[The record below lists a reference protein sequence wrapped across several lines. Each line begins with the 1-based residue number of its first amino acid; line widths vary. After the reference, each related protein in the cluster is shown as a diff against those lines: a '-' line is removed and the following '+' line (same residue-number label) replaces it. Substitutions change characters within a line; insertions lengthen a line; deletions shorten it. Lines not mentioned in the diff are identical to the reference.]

1 MQNPTI
7 SKQIISIINKAQ
19 KGEIYFEE
27 LFRSDENVKKNE
39 FIFFIKPEI
48 TLKSDKIKL
57 QEILDLIF
65 VKLEEFHFTI
75 HNIKAL
81 GSKYLKDYNI
91 IAQHYGVINK
101 IASNAVTNISESAKD
116 VFKAKFNKNFNEVRI
131 SGGIEFIK
139 IFDEFTPYTLD
150 ILWKNKQN
158 IKLAGGTYCE
168 DIILDNETVFLING
182 FHPRQIEHFTSEGRS
197 IIVFTISS
205 DIDWSAART
214 NFIGATNPLNAQ
226 EGSIR
231 RELLNNKE
239 KLGLDEVSQGANGV
253 HLSAGPVEALIE
265 LMRYNSDFSDKNK
278 IKNYNSFS
286 FGQKI
291 ESSFS
296 MVSIEKILEN
306 TNVSVNGKA
315 VSIFD
320 ITEEKNSD
328 EALALLRNYFG
339 S

>member
-1 MQNPTI
+1 MSDPAL
-7 SKQIISIINKAQ
+7 SKQIISAINKAQ
-19 KGEIYFEE
+19 KGELYFEE
-27 LFRSDENVKKNE
+27 IFKGNENVKKNE

-65 VKLEEFHFTI
+65 GKLEEFHFTI

-81 GSKYLKDYNI
+81 GAKYLKDYNI
-91 IAQHYGVINK
+91 IARHYGVINK
-101 IASNAVTNISESAKD
+101 IASNASENISESAKE
-116 VFKAKFNKNFNEVRI
+116 VFKTKFNKGFNDVKV
-131 SGGIEFIK
+131 SGGIEFINE
-139 IFDEFTPYTLD
+139 FGEFTPFTLD

-168 DIILDNETVFLING
+168 DITMDNETIYLVNG
-182 FHPRQIEHFTSEGRS
+182 FHPRQIEHFTSEGKS

-205 DIDWSAART
+205 DIDWSTART
-214 NFIGATNPLNAQ
+214 NFIGATNPASAH

-265 LMRYNSDFSDKNK
+265 LMRYNSNSSDKSK

-286 FGQKI
+286 FGQNL
-291 ESSFS
+291 EVSFS
-296 MVSIEKILEN
+296 KLSIEKILEN
-306 TNVSVNGKA
+306 TNVNIDGKA

-320 ITEEKNSD
+320 ITEEKNSN
-328 EALALLRNYFG
+328 EALVLLRKHFDL
-339 S
+339 